1 MDFTGTLL
9 YILLGI
15 ASFALVAFF
24 AWATWSGGREP
35 DRDDDDG
42 LPPEQ
47 PGTPP
52 PTRPSQTVPMTRE
65 EAEPIAGRA

>member
-9 YILLGI
+9 YVMLGI

-24 AWATWSGGREP
+24 AWATWSGGR
-35 DRDDDDG
+35 RSGDDDDDSG

-52 PTRPSQTVPMTRE
+52 PPPTETVPMTRE
-65 EAEPIAGRA
+65 ELAEPVGRN